1 MNHTISSPLAP
12 TSLAGPPASGLDPLR
27 SSAPH
32 ELSPVAR
39 LRRLAAL
46 ERGDL
51 LVVVIYAVG
60 IGLVSLAV
68 PIAAQTLFN
77 TVAFTAL
84 LQPIVVLGLL
94 LFLGLAIAGLLR
106 AFQFMVVETLQQRLF
121 VRATH
126 ETARRVLDADVEAF
140 AQQSPRE
147 AVNRFFEVAI
157 AQKAA
162 ASLLLDGLSVV
173 LQSAVSLLLL
183 AFYHPVL
190 FAFDVV
196 LVALIAFVIFG
207 LGRNGV
213 VTAVK
218 ESKTKY
224 AAAAWLEEMAGAS
237 RMLKPAASRA
247 FAFARADELAAAYV
261 GARKK
266 HFTVVLRQTLA
277 MYLLQA
283 IATAALLALGGALVV
298 AGQLT
303 LGQLVAAELIVTGVL
318 ASVAKFGKYL
328 ENYYDLAASIDKLG
342 VIIDLPGERPG
353 GVAGSKDEGPARLVV
368 EEISYAYGKEAAL
381 SDVSFEVLPGAKL
394 AVLGGD
400 ASGKSTLVDVLYGL
414 RSADRGRFM
423 LDGVDSRTLSL
434 TDLRGIVSLVA
445 APELVDATVSENIVF
460 GREALDAGAVVEAL
474 ALVELG
480 DEIAALPEGLM
491 TRLGASGCRLT
502 STQATRLA
510 LARAVAGAPR
520 LLIID
525 GTLDGLAPDTALQ
538 VLRRI
543 SGARPS
549 TSVLLF
555 TSRPELAAAVGPYL
569 RLERGRI
576 AGTEVAS

>member
-1 MNHTISSPLAP
+1 MPTLLALPARPSSEKHAEI
-12 TSLAGPPASGLDPLR
+12 GLEPLR
-27 SSAPH
+27 SDADQ
-32 ELSPVAR
+32 EFSPVRR

-51 LVVVIYAVG
+51 LVVVVYAVG
-60 IGLVSLAV
+60 IGVVSLAV

-94 LFLGLAIAGLLR
+94 VFLGLAVAGLLR
-106 AFQFMVVETLQQRLF
+106 AFQYVVVETLQQRLF
-121 VRATH
+121 VRTTH
-126 ETARRVLDADVEAF
+126 DTARRILDADVEAF
-140 AQQSPRE
+140 AHHSPRE
-147 AVNRFFEVAI
+147 TINRFFDVAI
-157 AQKAA
+157 VQKAA
-162 ASLLLDGLSVV
+162 SSLLLDGLSVV
-173 LQSAVSLLLL
+173 LQSGVSLVLL

-196 LVALIAFVIFG
+196 LIALIAFIIFG

-224 AAAAWLEEMAGAS
+224 AAAAWLEEMA
-237 RMLKPAASRA
+237 AASRTLKPEA
-247 FAFARADELAAAYV
+247 ARTFAFSRADDLAAGYV
-261 GARKK
+261 GARAK
-266 HFTVVLRQTLA
+266 HFKVVMRQTIAL
-277 MYLLQA
+277 YLLQA

-303 LGQLVAAELIVTGVL
+303 LGQLVAAEIIVTGVL

-328 ENYYDLAASIDKLG
+328 ESYYDLAASIDKLG
-342 VIIDLPGERPG
+342 VIIDLPHERPR
-353 GVAGSKDEGPARLVV
+353 GVAGPQSEGPAGLVV
-368 EEISYAYGKEAAL
+368 EELTYAYGKEAVL
-381 SDVSFEVLPGAKL
+381 RGVSFEVLPGAKV

-400 ASGKSTLVDVLYGL
+400 ASGKSTLVEVLYGL
-414 RSADRGRFM
+414 RSADRGRFL
-423 LDGVDSRTLSL
+423 LDGIDSRALSL
-434 TDLRGIVSLVA
+434 TDLRRTVSLVA
-445 APELVDATVSENIVF
+445 VPELVDATVSENIVY
-460 GREALDAGAVVEAL
+460 GREALDAGAVAEAL
-474 ALVELG
+474 ELVELG
-480 DEIAALPEGLM
+480 DEVAALPEGVM

-502 STQATRLA
+502 PTQATRLA
-510 LARAVAGAPR
+510 LARAVVGAPR

-525 GTLDGLAPDTALQ
+525 GTLDRLGPDTALQ

-543 SGARPS
+543 AGARPS
-549 TSVLLF
+549 TTVLLF

>member
-1 MNHTISSPLAP
+1 MAPFDRASPREPLEI
-12 TSLAGPPASGLDPLR
+12 GLDRLR
-27 SSAPH
+27 SSTDQA
-32 ELSPVAR
+32 LSPVAR

-51 LVVVIYAVG
+51 LVVVVYAVG
-60 IGLVSLAV
+60 IGVVSLAV

-94 LFLGLAIAGLLR
+94 VFLGLAIAGLLR
-106 AFQFMVVETLQQRLF
+106 AFQFVVVETLQQRLF

-126 ETARRVLDADVEAF
+126 DTAKRILDADVEAF
-140 AQQSPRE
+140 AQHSPRE
-147 AVNRFFEVAI
+147 TINRFFDVAI
-157 AQKAA
+157 VQKAA
-162 ASLLLDGLSVV
+162 SGLLLDGLSVV
-173 LQSAVSLLLL
+173 LQSAVSLVLL

-196 LVALIAFVIFG
+196 LIVLIAFVVFG

-213 VTAVK
+213 ATAVK

-224 AAAAWLEEMAGAS
+224 ATAAWLEEMAGAS
-237 RMLKPAASRA
+237 RMLKPEPSRA
-247 FAFARADELAAAYV
+247 FAFSRADELATAYV
-261 GARKK
+261 GARSK
-266 HFTVVLRQTLA
+266 HFNVLIRQTVAL
-277 MYLLQA
+277 YLLQA
-283 IATAALLALGGALVV
+283 LATAALLGLGGALVV

-318 ASVAKFGKYL
+318 TSVAKFGKYL
-328 ENYYDLAASIDKLG
+328 ESYYDLAASIDKLG
-342 VIIDLPGERPG
+342 VIIDLSGERPG
-353 GVAGSKDEGPARLVV
+353 GVAGPQHDGPAHLVV
-368 EEISYAYGKEAAL
+368 EGVTYAYGDEAVL
-381 SDVSFEVLPGAKL
+381 RGVSFEVPPGAKV

-400 ASGKSTLVDVLYGL
+400 ASGKSTLVEVLYGL
-414 RSADRGRFM
+414 RSADRGRFV
-423 LDGVDSRTLSL
+423 LDGVDSRALSL
-434 TDLRGIVSLVA
+434 TDLRRTVALVA
-445 APELVDATVSENIVF
+445 LPELVDTTVAENIAF
-460 GREALDAGAVVEAL
+460 GREAVNVGAVAEAL
-474 ALVELG
+474 EIVDLS
-480 DEIAALPEGLM
+480 DEIAALPEGVM

-525 GTLDGLAPDTALQ
+525 GTLDSLGPDTALQ

-543 SGARPS
+543 ASARPS

-569 RLERGRI
+569 LLERGRI